1 MFSLEIRNNFSFE
14 TVILHWLPRK
24 VVKSPSLEMFKNHGD
39 VAMRDVISGHGG
51 GGLVDLRGLV
61 QLQ

>member
-1 MFSLEIRNNFSFE
+1 M
-14 TVILHWLPRK
+14 HWNRLARE
-24 VVKSPSLEMFKNHGD
+24 VMESPSLEMFKNHGD
-39 VAMRDVISGHGG
+39 VAMRDVISGHVG